1 MTNNIITQQ
10 KTATNYS
17 PIFFNNNKMLELWKI
32 YSQST
37 GNPQALG
44 KFFNIIIQES
54 EAIIAKRLGIKHKNF
69 LKRTAKAIKRL
80 ERQQTQI
87 KKL

>member
-1 MTNNIITQQ
+1 MTNNIIAQQ
-10 KTATNYS
+10 KPATSYN
-17 PIFFNNNKMLELWKI
+17 PIFFSNNKMLELWKL

-37 GNPQALG
+37 GNPQALA

-54 EAIIAKRLGIKHKNF
+54 EAIIAKRLGIKHKNY